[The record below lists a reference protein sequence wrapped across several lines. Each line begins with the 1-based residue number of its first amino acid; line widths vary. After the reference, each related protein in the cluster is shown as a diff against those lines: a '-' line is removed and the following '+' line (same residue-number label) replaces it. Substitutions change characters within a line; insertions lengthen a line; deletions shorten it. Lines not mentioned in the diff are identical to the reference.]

1 MPDPERT
8 ARRAVSLLMRA
19 GLGRL
24 EATVTVSRV
33 VLSVEQQLHAA
44 GMTDTRWL
52 FEIRLALVKQYSAS
66 KGGQRRKGVRG
77 DKPASQLA
85 AEWAANITREAERR
99 GIVGHGP
106 N

>member
-24 EATVTVSRV
+24 EATLTVSRV
-33 VLSVEQQLHAA
+33 VLSVEQQLQAA
-44 GMTDTRWL
+44 GMSDTRWL
-52 FEIRLALVKQYSAS
+52 FEIRLALVKQYSVS
-66 KGGQRRKGVRG
+66 KSGQRWKGVAG
-77 DKPASQLA
+77 DRPAAEIA
-85 AEWAANITREAERR
+85 AEWAADVARVAEQR
-99 GIVGHGP
+99 GIVGHGK

>member
-1 MPDPERT
+1 MPDPART

-24 EATVTVSRV
+24 EATVTVARV
-33 VLSVEQQLHAA
+33 VLSVEEQLHAA
-44 GMTDTRWL
+44 GMSDTRWL
-52 FEIRLALVKQYSAS
+52 FEIRLALVRQYSAS
-66 KGGQRRKGVRG
+66 KGGSRWKGVHGERA
-77 DKPASQLA
+77 ASEIA
-85 AEWAANITREAERR
+85 AEWAADATRSAEHR